1 MILMKKGKLIVISG
15 PSGVGK
21 STIREKIINT
31 YDNYWY
37 SISMTTRLPRD
48 GEIDG
53 IDYYFV
59 SKDEFLNNIK
69 NNNFVEYAEVY
80 EDVFYG
86 TPKNVI
92 DEKLSNGFNVILEID
107 VFGALN
113 IKKLYP
119 DAKIAMHP
127 ELPDEVLKYADYIGA
142 TSGIIK
148 FAESCDDDVIVG
160 TEKSISD
167 YLSIRYPDRA
177 FPVMSKK
184 LICPDM
190 RITNL
195 GDVLRTLKGNGFE
208 VDVLEDVRVN
218 AKKAIDKMIELG

>member
-1 MILMKKGKLIVISG
+1 MKKGKLIVISG

-119 DAKIAMHP
+119 DALLIFIAPPSM
-127 ELPDEVLKYADYIGA
+127 EQLENRLRNRN
-142 TSGIIK
+142 T
-148 FAESCDDDVIVG
+148 DD
-160 TEKSISD
+160 
-167 YLSIRYPDRA
+167 
-177 FPVMSKK
+177 
-184 LICPDM
+184 
-190 RITNL
+190 
-195 GDVLRTLKGNGFE
+195 
-208 VDVLEDVRVN
+208 
-218 AKKAIDKMIELG
+218 IDKVNERLNKAHKELAFKDKYNYVVINNDVDKSVLDINNFIEK